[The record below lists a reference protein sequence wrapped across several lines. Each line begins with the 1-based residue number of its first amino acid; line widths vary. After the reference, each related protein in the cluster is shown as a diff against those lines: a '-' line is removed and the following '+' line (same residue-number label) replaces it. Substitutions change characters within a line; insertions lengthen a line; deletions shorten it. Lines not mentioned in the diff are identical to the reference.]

1 MIWDEEPTLR
11 EVLRDTPGDGSGWAV
26 SSGCR
31 RRRERVRRNV
41 WGKTAPEPRYRPPR
55 PGARETI
62 PSMYLLRAAKE
73 GDGHLVVTAVESLIL
88 VWNGE
93 KTSKF

>member
-1 MIWDEEPTLR
+1 
-11 EVLRDTPGDGSGWAV
+11 
-26 SSGCR
+26 
-31 RRRERVRRNV
+31 V

-93 KTSKF
+93 KTLNFKGFNFYEKFF

>member
-1 MIWDEEPTLR
+1 MTRDEEPTLR
-11 EVLRDTPGDGSGWAV
+11 EVLRDTPGDGSGWAA

-41 WGKTAPEPRYRPPR
+41 WGKTAPKPRYRPPR